1 MSESEEHP
9 RLLNEFFKSLGEVDE
24 ESQKWKEY
32 HEGIV
37 KILELMFEFMAS
49 KSDLNIFKTHLYGSS
64 VENLKNYSFDDV
76 GDLDLLL
83 FPGEDYVVDE
93 NMLEYSPTN
102 TAYVKVR
109 GEGYPF
115 TEGVEY
121 VSASD
126 VKELYPFVD
135 ALRSGLTFFPRIAKV
150 MASRL
155 SEQSHVD
162 FRVREDSDSP
172 AVTCDFSLAA
182 DSRHIMSESFEQL
195 KNLNF
200 HNLDPSELEFIP
212 AWLCAVRKVDYTPQH
227 ADVFDDFMQIAKG
240 SVQSLCRNPSGIFHG
255 MPNFIREIWYSERAK
270 EIRNRISNIER
281 GSQTE
286 SGSKPE
292 SNSAMAVTPEILVYD
307 ENVNNWSKCR
317 QVENS
322 TLSAEF
328 AEKENVDREV
338 DDEGTEGCG
347 GGKNLSSNDMS
358 NAERQVHESDIA
370 ESDGNLAELSE
381 IQHTRQHQESGVRNL
396 FSEDQIDAFFEW
408 MMDEKAEDLLRFLET
423 VEPPKG
429 ASFPTDE
436 SVNKHTQM
444 FSIDIVPAL
453 QARGWPKV
461 AREWINRKR
470 KWPCRDSIHRIIQ
483 EGFHIVV
490 KPPKSGGC
498 SETDF
503 RLSFSNAEYLLSK
516 ELNDIQ
522 RQCYRGLKKYYSV
535 YLRTEPKSLATYHLK
550 TIFLNTCEETGAE
563 MWTEEN
569 RTACMM
575 KLLENL
581 HDALAKKRLMHFFIT
596 ACNLF
601 DVENIEAP
609 LALESLVMKV
619 EQFMRN
625 PLEFSHELIT
635 RGEKRS
641 EDVLSPED
649 ALSRCH
655 GEVTTEHDDGND
667 FGKEDMLRRKPK
679 APENATAVSKENEP
693 SSLLEQAVQGAVATG
708 MHDSRKTGTANLQSA
723 RFHELKEEY
732 LETCLK
738 LITIAVEGHGM
749 EGLDPLE
756 MSFVEGVKEL
766 INTYNLEPGRLFS
779 KFEKVWSAVYLNMIV
794 NSEVFTKTSMLVAM
808 QQPIKVFKNKF
819 SGNGVLGSPRDYSLF
834 VPVDGLVNL
843 QKRFKR
849 ILDST
854 KQKPSK
860 QSIGNMDDIPLD

>member
-1 MSESEEHP
+1 
-9 RLLNEFFKSLGEVDE
+9 NDFFKSLGEADE
-24 ESQKWKEY
+24 ESQKWKQY

-49 KSDLNIFKTHLYGSS
+49 KSDMNIFKARLYGSS
-64 VENLKNYSFDDV
+64 AENLKNYSFEDV

-93 NMLEYSPTN
+93 NMLEYSHTN

-109 GEGYPF
+109 GEGHPF
-115 TEGVEY
+115 LESTLTEGVDY

-126 VKELYPFVD
+126 VKELYPAVD
-135 ALRSGLTFFPRIAKV
+135 VFRFGFTFFPLIAKV

-155 SEQSHVD
+155 SEQSHID

-172 AVTCDFSLAA
+172 AVTCDFSFAA
-182 DSRHIMSESFEQL
+182 DSRHILSERLEQL

-200 HNLDPSELEFIP
+200 HNLDPSDLEFVP
-212 AWLCAVRKVDYTPQH
+212 ACLCAVRKVDYTPQH
-227 ADVFDDFMQIAKG
+227 AEVFDDFMQIAKD
-240 SVQSLCRNPSGIFHG
+240 SVQSLCTNPSGIFHG
-255 MPNFIREIWYSERAK
+255 MPNFIRDIWYSERAK
-270 EIRNRISNIER
+270 EIRNRITTLER
-281 GSQTE
+281 GFQIE
-286 SGSKPE
+286 SGSKPK
-292 SNSAMAVTPEILVYD
+292 SKSATVVTPENLVVD
-307 ENVNNWSKCR
+307 ENVNKWSKYG
-317 QVENS
+317 QVENLTSS
-322 TLSAEF
+322 TDF
-328 AEKENVDREV
+328 AEQAKVVGGSDN
-338 DDEGTEGCG
+338 EGIEGCV
-347 GGKNLSSNDMS
+347 GGKNLSSNNDIS
-358 NAERQVHESDIA
+358 KAERLVHECVIA
-370 ESDGNLAELSE
+370 ESDGNLGHLAELSE
-381 IQHTRQHQESGVRNL
+381 IQYTRQNQESGILGL
-396 FSEDQIDAFFEW
+396 FSKEQLEEFFEW
-408 MMDEKAEDLLRFLET
+408 LMEEKAEDLFRFLET

-429 ASFPTDE
+429 VSFPTEE

-470 KWPCRDSIHRIIQ
+470 KWPSRDTIHRIIQ
-483 EGFHIVV
+483 DGFHIVV

-516 ELNDIQ
+516 DLNDIQ

-535 YLRTEPKSLATYHLK
+535 YLRADPKSLVTYHLK
-550 TIFLNTCEETGAE
+550 TIFLKTCEETGAE

-581 HDALAKKRLMHFFIT
+581 HNALAEKRLMHFFIT

-609 LALESLVMKV
+609 QTLESLAVKV
-619 EQFMRN
+619 KQFMKN
-625 PLEFSHELIT
+625 PMEFCHELIT
-635 RGEKRS
+635 QGEKRS
-641 EDVLSPED
+641 EGVLSPED
-649 ALSRCH
+649 ALPRCH
-655 GEVTTEHDDGND
+655 REVTTQHDDGDD
-667 FGKEDMLRRKPK
+667 FGKEHMPRRKPK
-679 APENATAVSKENEP
+679 ALENATAVNKESEQ
-693 SSLLEQAVQGAVATG
+693 SSLREQAVQGTVGTA
-708 MHDSRKTGTANLQSA
+708 MDDSIKSGKANLQNA
-723 RFHELKEEY
+723 RFHKLKEEY

-738 LITIAVEGHGM
+738 LLTIAVEGRGM

-756 MSFVEGVKEL
+756 TSLLEDIKEL
-766 INTYNLEPGRLFS
+766 IDTYDLDPWHLFS
-779 KFEKVWSAVYLNMIV
+779 LFEKVWGAVYIDMIV
-794 NSEVFTKTSMLVAM
+794 NSEVFTKTSMLAAM
-808 QQPIKVFKNKF
+808 QTSVKKIKNKL
-819 SGNGVLGSPRDYSLF
+819 SGSGVLGSPRDYSLF
-834 VPVDGLVNL
+834 LPVDGLVNF

-849 ILDST
+849 VLDGM
-854 KQKPSK
+854 KQNPSK